1 MAVDDTQASA
11 EESPAASQA
20 APEVALRPWSAFAY
34 YDFTMLWLGGTAAST
49 AMTLRLLISAQWIY
63 DETGSAVTLGLLGV
77 IQLSQIPV
85 VLFGGILSDLVDRK
99 KLMAMTQFVSF
110 VSLVALSLAAFSGS
124 LAVWHIFLVQ
134 GITGMV
140 NVLGG
145 SARPAMIARV
155 VPRPL
160 LSHAVSTNT
169 ATFQV
174 ASIVAPLAFVG
185 VYELFGVSWA
195 FALAMVVSAVS
206 VIAPYLIRVSGKPAD
221 STVKVTFTSTWTSL
235 IEGVKFVRRHRI
247 LPGLYLLDIGVT
259 VFSFYR
265 FLFPIFSDQL
275 YGLGAAGTGILTS
288 VNGIGGIAGSAL
300 VLYTAKMPRKGVLVL
315 FATALYALL
324 LIAFGSIHIFWVGII
339 IVTCLGATDA
349 VGMVMRQTVVQLT
362 TPDRLLGRASSAH
375 SFAAMSAN
383 HVGQY
388 EVAQMSAIVGAGPTM
403 VIGGLISIVV
413 VGLIWKFLPGVS
425 NYRYTPDAER
435 DAAED
440 SSR

>member
-1 MAVDDTQASA
+1 MAVDVTQTSA
-11 EESPAASQA
+11 AEDPRARRVQT
-20 APEVALRPWSAFAY
+20 EVALRPWSAFAH

-49 AMTLRLLISAQWIY
+49 AMTLRLLISAQWLY

-85 VLFGGILSDLVDRK
+85 VVFGGILSDLVDRK

-110 VSLVALSLAAFSGS
+110 ASLLGLTLAAFTGT

-134 GITGMV
+134 AVTGMV

-155 VPRPL
+155 VPRSH

-169 ATFQV
+169 APFQV
-174 ASIVAPLAFVG
+174 ASIVSPLAFLWG
-185 VYELFGVSWA
+185 YELSGADWA
-195 FALAMVVSAVS
+195 FALAMVISAVS

-221 STVKVTFTSTWTSL
+221 STAKVTFTSTWTSL
-235 IEGVKFVRRHRI
+235 REGFNFVRRHRI

-265 FLFPIFSDQL
+265 FLFPIFADQL
-275 YGLGAAGTGILTS
+275 YGLGASGTGLLTS
-288 VNGIGGIAGSAL
+288 VNGIGGVVGSAL
-300 VLYTAKMPRKGVLVL
+300 VLYTARVPRKGVLVL
-315 FATALYALL
+315 VATALYAVL
-324 LIAFGSIHIFWVGII
+324 LIAFGSIHVFWIGLI
-339 IVTCLGATDA
+339 IVGCLGATDG

-413 VGLIWKFLPGVS
+413 VGLIWKFVPGVS
-425 NYRYTPDAER
+425 NYRYTPNAER
-435 DAAED
+435 EAAENGD
-440 SSR
+440 G

>member
-11 EESPAASQA
+11 EEAQEVAKAQT
-20 APEVALRPWSAFAY
+20 EVALKPWSAFAH

-49 AMTLRLLISAQWIY
+49 AMTLRLLISAQWLY

-77 IQLSQIPV
+77 VQLSQIPV
-85 VLFGGILSDLVDRK
+85 VVFGGVLSDLVDRK

-110 VSLVALSLAAFSGS
+110 ASLLGLTLAAFTGS

-134 GITGMV
+134 GVTGMF

-155 VPRPL
+155 VPRSH

-174 ASIVAPLAFVG
+174 ASIVAPLAFLW
-185 VYELFGVSWA
+185 VYEVSGADWA
-195 FALAMVVSAVS
+195 FALAAIISAIS

-221 STVKVTFTSTWTSL
+221 SAAKVTFTSTWTSL
-235 IEGVKFVRRHRI
+235 REGFNFVRRHKI

-265 FLFPIFSDQL
+265 YLFPIFADQL
-275 YGLGAAGTGILTS
+275 YGLGASGTGLLTS
-288 VNGIGGIAGSAL
+288 VNGVGGVVGSAL
-300 VLYTAKMPRKGVLVL
+300 VLYAAKMPRKGVLVL
-315 FATALYALL
+315 VATALYAVL
-324 LIAFGSIHIFWVGII
+324 LIAFGSIHIFWIGL
-339 IVTCLGATDA
+339 IVVACLGATDA

-403 VIGGLISIVV
+403 VIGGVISIVV
-413 VGLIWKFLPGVS
+413 VGLIWKFVPGVR
-425 NYRYTPDAER
+425 NYRYSPDAER
-435 DAAED
+435 DAAENN
-440 SSR
+440 S

>member
-11 EESPAASQA
+11 EESTAASQA
-20 APEVALRPWSAFAY
+20 APEVALKPWSAFAY

-49 AMTLRLLISAQWIY
+49 AMTIRLLISSQWIY
-63 DETGSAVTLGLLGV
+63 DKTQSEVMLGLLMLV
-77 IQLSQIPV
+77 QLSQIPV
-85 VLFGGILSDLVDRK
+85 VLFGGVLSDIVDRK

-110 VSLVALSLAAFSGS
+110 VSLMALTLAAFTGT

-134 GITGMV
+134 GVTGMV

-155 VPRPL
+155 VPRAL

-174 ASIVAPLAFVG
+174 ASIISPLAFG
-185 VYELFGVSWA
+185 VAYEFFGVSWA
-195 FALAMVVSAVS
+195 FGLAMVVSAVS
-206 VIAPYLIRVSGKPAD
+206 VITPYLIRVSGKPAD
-221 STVKVTFTSTWTSL
+221 STAKITFTSTWKSL
-235 IEGVKFVRRHRI
+235 LEGVNFVRRHKI

-259 VFSFYR
+259 IVSFYR
-265 FLFPIFSDQL
+265 FLFPIFSDHL
-275 YGLGAAGTGILTS
+275 YGLGASGTAMLTS
-288 VNGIGGIAGSAL
+288 VNGLGGVAGSAL

-315 FATALYALL
+315 VATALYAFL
-324 LIAFGSIHIFWVGII
+324 LIAFGSIHVFYIGLI
-339 IVTCLGATDA
+339 IVACLGATDA

-383 HVGQY
+383 HLGGY
-388 EVAQMSAIVGAGPTM
+388 EVGIMSALVGAGPTM
-403 VIGGLISIVV
+403 IIGGVVSIFV
-413 VGLIWKFLPGVS
+413 VGLIWKFVPGVAS
-425 NYRYTPDAER
+425 YRYAPDAER
-435 DAAED
+435 DAAEND
-440 SSR
+440 S

>member
-11 EESPAASQA
+11 EESPSTSQA
-20 APEVALRPWSAFAY
+20 TPEIALRPWSAFAY
-34 YDFTMLWLGGTAAST
+34 HDFTMLWLGSTAAST
-49 AMTLRLLISAQWIY
+49 AMTLRVLISAQWLY

-77 IQLSQIPV
+77 VQLSQIPV
-85 VLFGGILSDLVDRK
+85 VVFGGILSDLVDRK

-110 VSLVALSLAAFSGS
+110 ASLIGLTLAAFTGT

-134 GITGMV
+134 GVTGMF

-155 VPRPL
+155 VPRSH

-169 ATFQV
+169 ASFQV
-174 ASIVAPLAFVG
+174 ASILAPLGFLW
-185 VYELFGVSWA
+185 VYEVSGADWA
-195 FALAMVVSAVS
+195 FALAAIVSAIS
-206 VIAPYLIRVSGKPAD
+206 VITPYLIRVSGKPAD
-221 STVKVTFTSTWTSL
+221 SAIKVTFTSTWTSL
-235 IEGVKFVRRHRI
+235 REGFNFVRRHKI

-265 FLFPIFSDQL
+265 FLFPIFADQL
-275 YGLGAAGTGILTS
+275 YGLGASGTGLLTS
-288 VNGIGGIAGSAL
+288 VNGVGGVVGSAL
-300 VLYTAKMPRKGVLVL
+300 VLYAAKMPRKGVLVL
-315 FATALYALL
+315 VATALYAVL
-324 LIAFGSIHIFWVGII
+324 LIAFGSIHIFWIGL
-339 IVTCLGATDA
+339 IVVACLGATDA

-403 VIGGLISIVV
+403 VIGGVISIVV
-413 VGLIWKFLPGVS
+413 VGLIWKFVPGVR
-425 NYRYTPDAER
+425 NYRYSPDAER
-435 DAAED
+435 DAAENN
-440 SSR
+440 S

>member
-11 EESPAASQA
+11 EEAQEVAKAQT
-20 APEVALRPWSAFAY
+20 EVALKPWSAFAY

-49 AMTLRLLISAQWIY
+49 AMTLRLLISAQWLY

-77 IQLSQIPV
+77 VQLSQIPV
-85 VLFGGILSDLVDRK
+85 VVFGGVLSDLVDRK

-110 VSLVALSLAAFSGS
+110 ASLLGLTLAAFTGS

-134 GITGMV
+134 GVTGMF

-155 VPRPL
+155 VPRSH

-174 ASIVAPLAFVG
+174 ASIVAPLAFLW
-185 VYELFGVSWA
+185 VYEVSGADWA
-195 FALAMVVSAVS
+195 FALAAIISAIS

-221 STVKVTFTSTWTSL
+221 SAAKVTFTSTWTSL
-235 IEGVKFVRRHRI
+235 REGFNFVRRHKI

-265 FLFPIFSDQL
+265 YLFPIFADQL
-275 YGLGAAGTGILTS
+275 YGLGASGTGLLTS
-288 VNGIGGIAGSAL
+288 VNGVGGVVGSAL
-300 VLYTAKMPRKGVLVL
+300 VLYAAKMPRKGVLVL
-315 FATALYALL
+315 VATALYAVL
-324 LIAFGSIHIFWVGII
+324 LIAFGSIHIFWIGL
-339 IVTCLGATDA
+339 IVVACLGATDA

-403 VIGGLISIVV
+403 VIGGVISIVV
-413 VGLIWKFLPGVS
+413 VGLIWKFVPGVR
-425 NYRYTPDAER
+425 NYRYSPDAER
-435 DAAED
+435 DAAENN
-440 SSR
+440 S

>member
-1 MAVDDTQASA
+1 MAVDKPQASVDQDPKA
-11 EESPAASQA
+11 EQVASFK
-20 APEVALRPWSAFAY
+20 PWSAFAH

-63 DETGSAVTLGLLGV
+63 DETGSEVTLGLLGV

-99 KLMAMTQFVSF
+99 KLMALTQFVSF
-110 VSLVALSLAAFSGS
+110 VSLVGLSVAAFSETLS
-124 LAVWHIFLVQ
+124 VWHIFLVQ
-134 GITGMV
+134 GVTGMV

-195 FALAMVVSAVS
+195 FTLTMAVSAVS
-206 VIAPYLIRVSGKPAD
+206 VVAPYLIRVSGKPAD
-221 STVKVTFTSTWTSL
+221 TTTRVTLTSTWNSL
-235 IEGVKFVRRHRI
+235 IEGVKFVRGHRI

-265 FLFPIFSDQL
+265 FLFPIFADQL
-275 YGLGAAGTGILTS
+275 YGLGATGTGILTS

-300 VLYTAKMPRKGVLVL
+300 VLYTARMPRKGLLVL

-324 LIAFGSIHIFWVGII
+324 LIAFGSIHIFWIGLI
-339 IVTCLGATDA
+339 IVACLGATDA

-413 VGLIWKFLPGVS
+413 VGLIWRFVPGVS

-435 DAAED
+435 DAAENA
-440 SSR
+440 SS

>member
-11 EESPAASQA
+11 EEAQEVAQA
-20 APEVALRPWSAFAY
+20 QTEVALKPWSAFAH
-34 YDFTMLWLGGTAAST
+34 YDFTILWLGGTAAST
-49 AMTLRLLISAQWIY
+49 AMTLRLLISAQWLY

-77 IQLSQIPV
+77 VQLSQIPV
-85 VLFGGILSDLVDRK
+85 VVFGGILSDLVDRK

-110 VSLVALSLAAFSGS
+110 ASLLGLTLAAFTGT

-134 GITGMV
+134 GVTGMF

-155 VPRPL
+155 VPRSH

-174 ASIVAPLAFVG
+174 ASIVAPLAFLW
-185 VYELFGVSWA
+185 VYEVSGADWA
-195 FALAMVVSAVS
+195 FALAAIISAIS

-221 STVKVTFTSTWTSL
+221 TAAKVTFTSTWTSL
-235 IEGVKFVRRHRI
+235 REGFNFVRRHKI

-265 FLFPIFSDQL
+265 YLFPIFADQL
-275 YGLGAAGTGILTS
+275 YGLGASGTGLLTS
-288 VNGIGGIAGSAL
+288 VNGVGGVVGSAL
-300 VLYTAKMPRKGVLVL
+300 VLYAAKMPRKGVLVL
-315 FATALYALL
+315 VATALYAVL
-324 LIAFGSIHIFWVGII
+324 LIAFGSIHVFWIGL
-339 IVTCLGATDA
+339 IVVACLGATDA

-403 VIGGLISIVV
+403 VIGGVVSIVV
-413 VGLIWKFLPGVS
+413 VGLIWKFIPGVR
-425 NYRYTPDAER
+425 NYRYSPDAER
-435 DAAED
+435 DAAENG
-440 SSR
+440 S

>member
-11 EESPAASQA
+11 EEAQEVAQA
-20 APEVALRPWSAFAY
+20 QTEVALKPWSAFAH

-49 AMTLRLLISAQWIY
+49 AMTLRLLISAQWLY

-77 IQLSQIPV
+77 VQLSQIPV
-85 VLFGGILSDLVDRK
+85 VVFGGILSDLVDRK

-110 VSLVALSLAAFSGS
+110 ASLLGLTLAAFTGT

-134 GITGMV
+134 GVTGMF

-155 VPRPL
+155 VPRSH

-174 ASIVAPLAFVG
+174 ASIVAPLAFLW
-185 VYELFGVSWA
+185 VYEVSGADWA
-195 FALAMVVSAVS
+195 FALAAIISAIS

-221 STVKVTFTSTWTSL
+221 TAAKVTFTSTWTSL
-235 IEGVKFVRRHRI
+235 REGFNFVRRHKI

-265 FLFPIFSDQL
+265 YLFPIFADQL
-275 YGLGAAGTGILTS
+275 YGLGASGTGLLTS
-288 VNGIGGIAGSAL
+288 VNGVGGVVGSAL
-300 VLYTAKMPRKGVLVL
+300 VLYAAKMPRKGVLVL
-315 FATALYALL
+315 VATALYAVL
-324 LIAFGSIHIFWVGII
+324 LIAFGTIHVFWIGL
-339 IVTCLGATDA
+339 IVVACLGATDA

-403 VIGGLISIVV
+403 VIGGVISIVV
-413 VGLIWKFLPGVS
+413 VGLIWKFIPGVR
-425 NYRYTPDAER
+425 NYRYSPDAER
-435 DAAED
+435 DAAEND
-440 SSR
+440 S